1 MNKFRICLFFV
12 ICLIISC
19 SKDDESLFVITLID
33 TTPINIVEF
42 EENIMVKI
50 TYCHNDGYVGF
61 YNPDSL
67 SLEIKDS
74 RLSNADYY
82 HLIPVNPPDE
92 FLSLQGEV
100 LIEID
105 SPFILGNGNS
115 ESLTYTIRIQDR
127 ELNWSNSV
135 TTPLITVTKQ

>member
-82 HLIPVNPPDE
+82 HLIPVNPPNHT
-92 FLSLQGEV
+92 LSTNGEV

-105 SPFILGNGNS
+105 APFVLGSGNM
-115 ESLTYTIRIQDR
+115 ETLVFKIRIQDR
-127 ELNWSNSV
+127 EMNWSNQV
-135 TTPLITVTKQ
+135 TTPSITVFRE